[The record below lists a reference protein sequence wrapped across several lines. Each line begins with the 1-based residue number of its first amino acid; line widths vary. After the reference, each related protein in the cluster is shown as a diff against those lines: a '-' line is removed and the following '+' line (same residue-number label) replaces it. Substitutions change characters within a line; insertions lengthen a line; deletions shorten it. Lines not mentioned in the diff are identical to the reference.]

1 MTSPQVTDVQ
11 YDDAYRLLV
20 SKLAEWGIDD
30 IDEAARKILVEGY
43 SPDVAL
49 LRLQDTPQY
58 QKRFKANEE
67 RLKKGL
73 PVLSPAEYVAT
84 ERAYI
89 STAREFGLP
98 EGFYD
103 QKDDFDRWLAS
114 DVSPMEFRE
123 RAQAASQAYINAPQ
137 DVKEQWSSLY
147 GLTPGDAVAAFLD
160 ENKTM
165 DMLKRRVNSVNIATE
180 AQRAFKDSYQM
191 DQNRA
196 EQLADFGVTQERAA
210 SGFRDVASR
219 LDRDQMLGR
228 MAGEDFT
235 QTEAENEVLL
245 NDTTARAE
253 RDRIYNAERG
263 RFSENYLGTTAAG
276 VARGSGNF

>member
-1 MTSPQVTDVQ
+1 MTSPQATDAQ
-11 YDDAYRLLV
+11 YDDAYSLLV
-20 SKLAEWGIDD
+20 SKLNEWGIDD

-58 QKRFKANEE
+58 EKRFKANKE

-73 PVLSPAEYVAT
+73 PVLSPGEYVST

-103 QKDDFDRWLAS
+103 EKDDFDRWLAS
-114 DVSPMEFRE
+114 DVSPAEFRE
-123 RAQAASQAYINAPQ
+123 RAQTASQAYINAPQ
-137 DVKEQWSSLY
+137 DMKEQWSSMY

-160 ENKTM
+160 ENRAM
-165 DMLKRRVNSVNIATE
+165 AAIERRVKSVEIGTE
-180 AQRAFKDSYQM
+180 AQRAYGADFQLN
-191 DQNRA
+191 QNRA
-196 EQLADFGVTQERAA
+196 EQLADQGVTQDRAA
-210 SGFRDVASR
+210 AGFRDVASR
-219 LDRDQMLGR
+219 VNRDQMLGR

-245 NDTTARAE
+245 GDTTAKAE
-253 RDRIYNAERG
+253 RDRIYNAERA
-263 RFSENYLGTTAAG
+263 RFNQNFLGTTAAG
-276 VARGSGNF
+276 VAKSAGQF

>member
-1 MTSPQVTDVQ
+1 MTSPQVTDAQ
-11 YDDAYRLLV
+11 YDDAYTLLV

-58 QKRFKANEE
+58 QQRFKANKE

-73 PVLSPAEYVAT
+73 SVLSPAEYVAT

-103 QKDDFDRWLAS
+103 QRDDFDRWLSS
-114 DVSPMEFRE
+114 DVSPQEFRE

-137 DVKEQWSSLY
+137 DMKEQWTAMY

-160 ENKTM
+160 ENKAM
-165 DMLKRRVNSVNIATE
+165 DMLNRRVNAVKIATE
-180 AQRAFKDSYQM
+180 AQRAFDGNYQLN
-191 DQNRA
+191 QTRA
-196 EQLADFGVTQERAA
+196 EQLADRGVSQEEA
-210 SGFRDVASR
+210 SRGFEDVASR
-219 LDRDQMLGR
+219 LGRDQMLGR
-228 MAGEDFT
+228 MAGENFT
-235 QTEAENEVLL
+235 QTEAEDEVLVG
-245 NDTTARAE
+245 DTTAKAE
-253 RDRIYNAERG
+253 RDRIYNTERA
-263 RFSENYLGTTAAG
+263 RFSENYMGTTAAG
-276 VARGSGNF
+276 VSRGSGNF